1 MVMDLVENVNEM
13 EYQEKFRLFLKTVH
27 VNANDI
33 YDNQTQKHLI
43 DMCHD
48 YYDGNDQ
55 EISFINEFSRSYKS
69 DQAISWYMRE
79 SCLHR
84 LLSHAFNDHNMSL
97 LVDMYSFIVDIHR
110 NIQKQSVKQSS
121 ALRVFRGQ
129 FISNER
135 LSLLKNHINQM
146 ITMQCFFSAQT
157 SRDETLHL
165 LQSIEPNDTTFKRI
179 LFEIDV
185 SQDYTIVDNHPSP
198 TSKTVLFILGAVFK
212 IVEVT
217 ETTVILSQY
226 TSRLNN
232 NYDLV
237 NESPLI
243 IKGILTYLKDGT
255 REGIK
260 YFQAILRNQ
269 SSLDSATYSSIY
281 GQLGYLEQKSGNPSV
296 ATKMYEQAMNYGTMQ
311 FGLYLFYLDQAAQ
324 HHALVLGDWEKAK
337 IIWLQK
343 LNIQNVF
350 LSEEEKAQTYE
361 NLARAAL
368 ETKQDAQTVEYTLAA
383 IQHLPNDHPHL
394 PFLQQQL
401 EHARKNLSKATT
413 N

>member
-1 MVMDLVENVNEM
+1 
-13 EYQEKFRLFLKTVH
+13 
-27 VNANDI
+27 
-33 YDNQTQKHLI
+33 
-43 DMCHD
+43 
-48 YYDGNDQ
+48 
-55 EISFINEFSRSYKS
+55 
-69 DQAISWYMRE
+69 
-79 SCLHR
+79 
-84 LLSHAFNDHNMSL
+84 
-97 LVDMYSFIVDIHR
+97 
-110 NIQKQSVKQSS
+110 
-121 ALRVFRGQ
+121 
-129 FISNER
+129 
-135 LSLLKNHINQM
+135 
-146 ITMQCFFSAQT
+146 
-157 SRDETLHL
+157 
-165 LQSIEPNDTTFKRI
+165 
-179 LFEIDV
+179 
-185 SQDYTIVDNHPSP
+185 
-198 TSKTVLFILGAVFK
+198 
-212 IVEVT
+212 
-217 ETTVILSQY
+217 LSQY